1 MKYKL
6 QLFGKRLQIYAGF
19 PQVWIFIF
27 LVFAAVLFYC
37 LSIKVCDEYYKSL
50 FTNIFSGLLTG
61 LVLSALSGSRQ
72 VYIAKQ
78 EKKYEWLKQLH
89 ERIMDYKTMRGRF
102 LSNDFGENDR
112 DDFIY
117 DMGAHASWINDFIKI
132 GVSDKRIHFNPITYC
147 KKAYG
152 YNVDVLSEQNEKIH
166 DALMRG
172 DYSDKKSV
180 LELFQYVEK
189 GINNLNHKVAS
200 DMRDIE
206 IKIAT
211 AQRSLI

>member
-1 MKYKL
+1 M
-6 QLFGKRLQIYAGF
+6 
-19 PQVWIFIF
+19 
-27 LVFAAVLFYC
+27 
-37 LSIKVCDEYYKSL
+37 
-50 FTNIFSGLLTG
+50 FTNVFSGLLTG

-102 LSNDFGENDR
+102 LSNDFGEYDR

-132 GVSDKRIHFNPITYC
+132 GVSDKRIHFNPIAYC

-152 YNVDVLSEQNEKIH
+152 YDVDVLSDQNEIIH
-166 DALMRG
+166 EALMRG

-189 GINNLNHKVAS
+189 EINNLNHKVAS
-200 DMRDIE
+200 DIRDIE
-206 IKIAT
+206 IKIAI

>member
-102 LSNDFGENDR
+102 LSNDFGEYDR
-112 DDFIY
+112 D
-117 DMGAHASWINDFIKI
+117 DFIKI
-132 GVSDKRIHFNPITYC
+132 GVSDKRIHFNPIAYC

-152 YNVDVLSEQNEKIH
+152 YDVDVLSDQNEIIH
-166 DALMRG
+166 EALMRG

>member
-102 LSNDFGENDR
+102 LSNDFGD
-112 DDFIY
+112 
-117 DMGAHASWINDFIKI
+117 IKI

>member
-1 MKYKL
+1 M
-6 QLFGKRLQIYAGF
+6 
-19 PQVWIFIF
+19 
-27 LVFAAVLFYC
+27 
-37 LSIKVCDEYYKSL
+37 
-50 FTNIFSGLLTG
+50 FTNVFSGLLTG

-89 ERIMDYKTMRGRF
+89 ERIMDYKKMRSRF
-102 LSNDFGENDR
+102 LVNDFGEYDR
-112 DDFIY
+112 DGFIY

-132 GVSDKRIHFNPITYC
+132 GVSDKRIHFNPIAYC

-152 YNVDVLSEQNEKIH
+152 YDVDVLSDQNEIIH
-166 DALMRG
+166 EALMRG

-189 GINNLNHKVAS
+189 EINNLNHKVAS
-200 DMRDIE
+200 DIRDIE

>member
-27 LVFAAVLFYC
+27 LVFAAVLFYY

-89 ERIMDYKTMRGRF
+89 ERIMDYKKMRSRF
-102 LSNDFGENDR
+102 LVNDFGEYDR
-112 DDFIY
+112 DGFIY

-152 YNVDVLSEQNEKIH
+152 YNVDDLSKQNERIH
-166 DALMRG
+166 EALMRG

>member
-6 QLFGKRLQIYAGF
+6 QIFGKKLQVYAGF

-27 LVFAAVLFYC
+27 LVFTAVLFYC

-89 ERIMDYKTMRGRF
+89 ERIMDYKKMRSRF
-102 LSNDFGENDR
+102 LVNDFGEYDR
-112 DDFIY
+112 DGFIY

-132 GVSDKRIHFNPITYC
+132 GVSDKRIYFNPITYC

-152 YNVDVLSEQNEKIH
+152 YNVDVLSEQNEIIH
-166 DALMRG
+166 EALMRG

-180 LELFQYVEK
+180 LEFFQYVEK
-189 GINNLNHKVAS
+189 EINNLNHKVAS
-200 DMRDIE
+200 DIRDIE

>member
-27 LVFAAVLFYC
+27 LVFAAVLFYY

-50 FTNIFSGLLTG
+50 FTNVFSGLLTG

-89 ERIMDYKTMRGRF
+89 ERIMDYKKMRSRF
-102 LSNDFGENDR
+102 LVNDFGEYDR
-112 DDFIY
+112 DGFIY
-117 DMGAHASWINDFIKI
+117 DMRAHASWINDFIKI

>member
-27 LVFAAVLFYC
+27 LVFAAVLFYY

-78 EKKYEWLKQLH
+78 EKKYECQSALPNMQ
-89 ERIMDYKTMRGRF
+89 R
-102 LSNDFGENDR
+102 
-112 DDFIY
+112 
-117 DMGAHASWINDFIKI
+117 
-132 GVSDKRIHFNPITYC
+132 V
-147 KKAYG
+147 
-152 YNVDVLSEQNEKIH
+152 VLRTGLDQDHSFRAQSCH
-166 DALMRG
+166 
-172 DYSDKKSV
+172 
-180 LELFQYVEK
+180 LFQQAKSFRPQSGQNPLHIRPEC
-189 GINNLNHKVAS
+189 LC
-200 DMRDIE
+200 M
-206 IKIAT
+206 
-211 AQRSLI
+211 L

>member
-1 MKYKL
+1 MKYKF

-27 LVFAAVLFYC
+27 LVFAAVLFYY

-50 FTNIFSGLLTG
+50 FTNVFSGLLTG

-89 ERIMDYKTMRGRF
+89 ERIMDYKKMRSRF
-102 LSNDFGENDR
+102 LVNDFGEYDR
-112 DDFIY
+112 GGFIY

>member
-37 LSIKVCDEYYKSL
+37 LSINVCDEYHKSL

-89 ERIMDYKTMRGRF
+89 ERIMDYKKMRSRF
-102 LSNDFGENDR
+102 LVNDFGEYDR
-112 DDFIY
+112 GGFIY

-132 GVSDKRIHFNPITYC
+132 GVSDKRIHFNPIAYC

-152 YNVDVLSEQNEKIH
+152 YDVDVLSDQNEIIH
-166 DALMRG
+166 EALMRG

-189 GINNLNHKVAS
+189 EINNLNHKVAS
-200 DMRDIE
+200 DIRDIE

>member
-27 LVFAAVLFYC
+27 LVFAAVLFYY

-50 FTNIFSGLLTG
+50 FTNVFSGLLTG

-89 ERIMDYKTMRGRF
+89 ERIMDYKKMRSRF
-102 LSNDFGENDR
+102 LVNDFGEYDR
-112 DDFIY
+112 DGFIY
-117 DMGAHASWINDFIKI
+117 DMGAHASWINEFIKI
-132 GVSDKRIHFNPITYC
+132 GVSDKRIHFNPIDELANSLQVC
-147 KKAYG
+147 LDSGAKK
-152 YNVDVLSEQNEKIH
+152 VLLPITSAGDLGVVPAELIGCFNLIFYSSAE
-166 DALMRG
+166 DAVFKALG
-172 DYSDKKSV
+172 
-180 LELFQYVEK
+180 VE
-189 GINNLNHKVAS
+189 
-200 DMRDIE
+200 
-206 IKIAT
+206 
-211 AQRSLI
+211 

>member
-1 MKYKL
+1 MKNKIL
-6 QLFGKRLQIYAGF
+6 LFEKRLRIYVGF

-27 LVFAAVLFYC
+27 LVFATVLFYC
-37 LSIKVCDEYYKSL
+37 LSIKTCDEYYKSL
-50 FTNIFSGLLTG
+50 FANIFSGLLTG

-89 ERIMDYKTMRGRF
+89 ERIMDYKKMRSRF
-102 LSNDFGENDR
+102 LSNDFGEYER

-117 DMGAHASWINDFIKI
+117 DMGAHTSWINDFVKS
-132 GVSDKRIHFNPITYC
+132 GLSDKRIHFNPISYC
-147 KKAYG
+147 KKTYG
-152 YNVDVLSEQNEKIH
+152 YNVDDLSEKNEVIH
-166 DALMRG
+166 EALMRG
-172 DYSDKKSV
+172 DYSDKRSV
-180 LELFQYVEK
+180 LELFKYVDNEVSD
-189 GINNLNHKVAS
+189 LNHKVAS